1 MMYRHKGTNYTCD
14 YTYTYT
20 LYLLL
25 FLLHSAYRI
34 SCRPNFDGFS
44 RTMLEAEQACSLYSR
59 PDCTMKN
66 QTMRQTQCFSH
77 VTANRR
83 NMILKIAHNDSYH
96 WTRSLAVWSPP
107 VRAVI
112 PALRFVMLLCLQ
124 RFPRKYCDI
133 NSLYRHTT

>member
-1 MMYRHKGTNYTCD
+1 MMYRHKGKNYTCD

-44 RTMLEAEQACSLYSR
+44 RTMLKVEQACSLFKTRLYHEESNNAANAMFFAR
-59 PDCTMKN
+59 DIC
-66 QTMRQTQCFSH
+66 
-77 VTANRR
+77 TANRR

-96 WTRSLAVWSPP
+96 WLCLVPSRTRSHPSVTIRCASLSPE
-107 VRAVI
+107 I
-112 PALRFVMLLCLQ
+112 STNIFVT
-124 RFPRKYCDI
+124 